1 MPASPSENR
10 TRWRKRKRDS
20 QITRR
25 HPKHEEEDDD
35 DEENPNAEDDHAER
49 EYDSEEQTH
58 HHHNH
63 PNSLPHVET
72 EVLSDHGVPIS
83 QFPAVIKRSVN
94 RPHSSVT
101 SIVALERALESGDNK
116 AHSAL
121 TAPVLEN
128 VSHGQLQALS
138 SVPSDNFAFDGD
150 SSFVI
155 TPPPILEGR
164 GVVKRFGAKVL
175 VVPMHSDWF
184 SPATVHRL
192 ERQAVPHFF
201 SGKSPDHSPEK
212 YMECRNCIVALHLED
227 PGKRITVSD
236 CQSLLTGVDV
246 EDLTRIVRFLD
257 HWGIINYCVRMPSL
271 ESPNFVSCLREEPCG
286 EVRVPAEAL
295 KSIDS
300 LIKFDNPNCKLKADE
315 IYSSLT
321 AHNADVFDLEDRI
334 REHLSENHCNYC
346 SRPLPAVYYQSQK
359 EVDIL
364 LCIDCFHDGRFVMGH
379 SSIDFLRVDST
390 RDYGELDGDNW
401 TDQETLLLLEAMEIY
416 NENWNEIAE
425 YVGTKS
431 KAQCILHFLR
441 LPMEDGKLENINVPS
456 MSLSSNAMNRDGSGR
471 LHCYSNG
478 DTAGPVHQIR
488 DSDSR
493 LPFANSGNPVM
504 ALVAFLA
511 SAVGPRVAASCA
523 HAALAVL
530 SVDNSGSS
538 SQVEAPG
545 HDNRINSESN
555 HSRDG
560 GPHGETAVSNNN
572 NEDKAK
578 LHGSWGL
585 NDGRTTPLSVEKVKD
600 AAKAGLSAA
609 AMKAKLFAD
618 HEEREIQRLCANIVN
633 HQVSLFCCVH
643 FCLDVACCYWQ
654 LKRLELKLKQF
665 AEIETLL
672 MKECEQ
678 LERTKQRFAAER
690 SRIISARL
698 GTAGATPTMTASGVG
713 PSMGSN
719 GNNRQQMI
727 SASSSQPSI
736 SGYGN
741 NQPVHPHMSFAP
753 RPSMFGLGQRLPL
766 SMIQQSQSVSSTAMF
781 NAPSNVQPTTNHPL
795 LRPVSGTN
803 SGLG

>member
-1 MPASPSENR
+1 MPASPSDNR

-25 HPKHEEEDDD
+25 HHKHDDDDDD
-35 DEENPNAEDDHAER
+35 DEENPNAEED
-49 EYDSEEQTH
+49 YDSEEQTH
-58 HHHNH
+58 HHNNSH
-63 PNSLPHVET
+63 PNTQPHLET
-72 EVLSDHGVPIS
+72 EVLSDHAVQIS
-83 QFPAVIKRSVN
+83 HFPPVIKRSVN

-101 SIVALERALESGDNK
+101 SLVALERALEAGDSK
-116 AHSAL
+116 SHSAL
-121 TAPVLEN
+121 SPPFLEN

-138 SVPSDNFAFDGD
+138 AVPSDNFSFDGD
-150 SSFVI
+150 PSFVI
-155 TPPPILEGR
+155 SPPPILEGR
-164 GVVKRFGAKVL
+164 GVVKRFGAKSL

-192 ERQAVPHFF
+192 ERQVVPHFF
-201 SGKSPDHSPEK
+201 SGKSPDHTPEK
-212 YMECRNCIVALHLED
+212 YMECRNCIVALHMED

-236 CQSLLTGVDV
+236 CQCFLSGVDV

-257 HWGIINYCVRMPSL
+257 HWGIINYCVRMPSH
-271 ESPNFVSCLREEPCG
+271 ESLNAVSCLREEPSG
-286 EVRVPAEAL
+286 EVRVPSEAL

-300 LIKFDNPNCKLKADE
+300 LIKFDKPNCKLKADE
-315 IYSSLT
+315 IYSALT
-321 AHNADVFDLEDRI
+321 AHNAQVFDLEDRI

-346 SRPLPAVYYQSQK
+346 SRPLPVVYYQSQK

-364 LCIDCFHDGRFVMGH
+364 LCTDCFHDGRFVIGH
-379 SSIDFLRVDST
+379 SSIDFIRVDST
-390 RDYGELDGDNW
+390 RDYGELDVDSW

-425 YVGTKS
+425 HVGTKS

-441 LPMEDGKLENINVPS
+441 LPMEEGKLENINVPS
-456 MSLSSNAMNRDGSGR
+456 MSLSSNATSRDGSGR

-478 DTAGPVHQIR
+478 DTAGPVHPIR

-530 SVDNSGSS
+530 SEDNSSS
-538 SQVEAPG
+538 TSQMEAPG
-545 HDNRINSESN
+545 HDNRTNSESI
-555 HSRDG
+555 HGRDG
-560 GPHGETAVSNNN
+560 GPHGEAAVTNNH

-578 LHGSWGL
+578 VHGSWGL
-585 NDGRTTPLSVEKVKD
+585 NEGRTTPLSGEKVKD

-633 HQVSLFCCVH
+633 HQ
-643 FCLDVACCYWQ
+643 

-665 AEIETLL
+665 AEIETFL

-678 LERTKQRFAAER
+678 LERTKQRYAAER
-690 SRIISARL
+690 SRVISARL
-698 GTAGATPTMTASGVG
+698 GTAGSTPTMNASGVG
-713 PSMGSN
+713 PSMASN

-727 SASSSQPSI
+727 SASPSQPSI

-766 SMIQQSQSVSSTAMF
+766 SMIQQSQSTSSTAMF
-781 NAPSNVQPTTNHPL
+781 NSPSNVQPTSNHPL